1 MKSGWPALVALMLV
15 TLAACSGS
23 GSGGKPDGGPEDG
36 PRKEGA
42 SSGCKGPPAEVYIT
56 STLGPSATFASQP
69 CEFTAVTSQLQ
80 LGSVTASLTSG
91 TGATNVTCSV
101 VPSGPHF
108 KVSADVE
115 SASGSFTISGIL
127 PSSGTAGGITAS
139 LEYTGAGSKVL
150 YRGTGCTVALADSST
165 PGFPATAGPPIAG
178 GRVWATVTCED
189 MTASGEAGHVCEGV
203 VVFRLENCCR

>member
-1 MKSGWPALVALMLV
+1 MNSRAPALAALALV
-15 TLAACSGS
+15 TACAGS
-23 GSGGKPDGGPEDG
+23 TSRGKPDSGPEDAS
-36 PRKEGA
+36 RKEGA
-42 SSGCKGPPAEVYIT
+42 IGTCKGSPPAVYVT
-56 STLGPSATFASQP
+56 STLGPSAAFASQP

-80 LGSVTASLTSG
+80 LGSVASSLVSG
-91 TGATNVTCSV
+91 TGATHVTCSV

-139 LEYTGAGSKVL
+139 LEYTAAGSHVL
-150 YRGTGCTVALADSST
+150 YSGTSCTVALASAAT

-178 GRVWATVTCED
+178 GRVWATVTCDD
-189 MTASGEAGHVCEGV
+189 MTASGQSGHVCEGV
-203 VVFRLENCCR
+203 LLFRLESCCF